1 MLAEGTTED
10 LLPGVVYN
18 GGVYWSG
25 GPPLDMLCM
34 PILDETLIVP
44 VGATDDEL
52 SGCTSSQ
59 GLATRRIGVQVCGC

>member
-1 MLAEGTTED
+1 MLAEGTTEE
-10 LLPGVVYN
+10 LPRGVVYG

-25 GPPLDMLCM
+25 GPPFDMLCM
-34 PILDETLIVP
+34 PILDERLIVP

-52 SGCTSSQ
+52 KGCTSSQ